1 MRFRVCCFVALLL
14 SPVSAFADAHDQ
26 NAALIQ
32 AIEDA
37 GCVVDTENGDAV
49 LAASGLSEEEVFAAV
64 QSLYEAGLAVLEPD
78 GSMTLQTD
86 ACLQAE
92 TN

>member
-1 MRFRVCCFVALLL
+1 MRFLVPLFFVTSLA
-14 SPVSAFADAHDQ
+14 PMSAMADTHDQ

-78 GSMTLQTD
+78 GSMTLQTE
-86 ACLQAE
+86 ACTQAA